1 MKIGI
6 ITLPLHT
13 NYGGLLQAYAL
24 QAVLERIGHN
34 VVVLDTPNKKTLKW
48 NYPLSIVRRCI
59 NKFIL
64 RKGNKIF
71 YEQWHNKTYP
81 IISKY
86 TQPFTNRNINR
97 LEISDFQQLPEELFD
112 AFVVGSDQVW
122 RPVYFTMLYNLG
134 IKHAYLDFA
143 KEWDVKRIAYAAS
156 FGVAEWEL
164 NEEQTIECAHLAKLF
179 DAVSVRE
186 NSGITLCNKFLDIEA
201 SLVLDPT
208 LLLEKDDYIKLIETE
223 FELASEG
230 DFFCYI
236 LDDNENVRNAIC
248 NIEKELTLRSFQV
261 KAKKSIYETKLEGN
275 REDYIIPS
283 PAKWLRAFMDA
294 KMVFTDS
301 FHGCVFS
308 IIFNKPFWVIG
319 NKGRGNA
326 RFDSLLKLFNLESR
340 RIDIN
345 EINDIDFALPINWDE
360 VNSIKKEWQSKS
372 IKFLKDNL

>member
-1 MKIGI
+1 
-6 ITLPLHT
+6 
-13 NYGGLLQAYAL
+13 
-24 QAVLERIGHN
+24 
-34 VVVLDTPNKKTLKW
+34 
-48 NYPLSIVRRCI
+48 
-59 NKFIL
+59 
-64 RKGNKIF
+64 
-71 YEQWHNKTYP
+71 
-81 IISKY
+81 
-86 TQPFTNRNINR
+86 
-97 LEISDFQQLPEELFD
+97 
-112 AFVVGSDQVW
+112 
-122 RPVYFTMLYNLG
+122 MLYNLG